1 MLLSGNARVSGE
13 SANRFVVGL
22 TNELAQENEI
32 ENMTLTVT
40 LWNYTVCGQ
49 YPGVVPAGATV
60 TVHCPFNLP
69 PRRYVIVQLPRDNGR
84 LHVCEVEVFATS
96 TPIVLTVLWL
106 AQTQRGG
113 VGNPTGLLKLLTY
126 IQPEQVSGI
135 IKDTRT

>member
-1 MLLSGNARVSGE
+1 M
-13 SANRFVVGL
+13 VGL
-22 TNELAQENEI
+22 TNQLAQEN

-84 LHVCEVEVFATS
+84 MRLCEVEVFATS
-96 TPIVLTVLWL
+96 TPIANCSMARTG
-106 AQTQRGG
+106 AERRGRG
-113 VGNPTGLLKLLTY
+113 RGRAPGNPTGLLNLLTY
-126 IQPEQVSGI
+126 SQSKFRVGHTNLSPYVLCIGAYVVHN
-135 IKDTRT
+135 